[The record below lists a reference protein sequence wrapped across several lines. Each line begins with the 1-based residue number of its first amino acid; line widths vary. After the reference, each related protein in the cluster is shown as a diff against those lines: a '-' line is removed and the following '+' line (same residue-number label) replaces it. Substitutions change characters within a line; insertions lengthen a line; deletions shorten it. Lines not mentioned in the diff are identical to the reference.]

1 MTAEIP
7 QFPRTDDGAGWAW
20 GLDGETPAEVWERF
34 SPAYEAQAERVM
46 RAVAARG
53 LTPSID
59 GAGSEDG
66 EFVAGQDPA
75 GTNVLLVLL
84 EEPASAREIAGVLQ
98 SVLAAPG
105 GGGQQ
110 RGIRAEKRL
119 GIVDMDATDRPVT
132 AARREGAEAGP
143 RSKKSDQRGD

>member
-1 MTAEIP
+1 MPDERRFP
-7 QFPRTDDGAGWAW
+7 HFPRPDDGAQAGPGVWTA
-20 GLDGETPAEVWERF
+20 TPPQPWERF

-46 RAVAARG
+46 QTVAALG

-84 EEPASAREIAGVLQ
+84 EEPASAREIAAL
-98 SVLAAPG
+98 
-105 GGGQQ
+105 
-110 RGIRAEKRL
+110 E
-119 GIVDMDATDRPVT
+119 DAGLRT
-132 AARREGAEAGP
+132 
-143 RSKKSDQRGD
+143 